1 MDFQKCMVFLY
12 LSCIILLS
20 TVQPDD
26 DLFWYS
32 QCGASEKNYT
42 QNSTYHTNLN
52 TVLSNLSS
60 NLNDYGFSN
69 VSMGDNPDRVSAVAL
84 CRGDVEADIC
94 RSCVEDAGGKTV
106 QWCPNQKEAFGGHD
120 ECMIHYSN
128 VSTLGSWSSFPEI
141 YLANPYNSSIPEQ
154 FNQGLQ
160 NLLEDLR
167 GRAANGFPLRKFAA
181 NYTKGPDFR
190 TIFAAVQCSPDL
202 AAPICFDCLTSAFEF
217 YAGCEECKGK
227 KGGRVVSP
235 SCNFRFETKRFYNHT
250 LIGPPPDGNNQT
262 VIIVVCIAAD
272 LIGIVICIFVIYKKL
287 KKRKAPNSNTE
298 WLLCGGSV
306 VEPSMNFELSTLQN
320 ATDNFSEANKIGEG
334 DFGIVYKGKLQNGK
348 LIAVKRLS
356 KSSRQG
362 NLEFKNEVELIAKL
376 QHKNLVKLFGYC
388 QEEGEMILV
397 YEFVPNGGLDD
408 ILFDPVKR
416 GYLNWERRY
425 KIIENIAR
433 GLVYLHE
440 DSRHRIIHRD
450 LKANN
455 ILIDED
461 LNPKIADFGMARLF
475 ALNQTQGSTNTL
487 VGAYGYVAPEYA
499 RYGKFSEKSDVY
511 SFGVLVLEII
521 SGQRNT
527 IQYGEFTRDLLFDV
541 WTHWKKG
548 SVLNVIDSILK
559 RPSSPMHEI
568 KRCIHLALLCVQ
580 ESAVDRPK
588 MSQVLQMLSRISS
601 VNPPEPLDPGFFTQ
615 GSANS

>member
-154 FNQGLQ
+154 FNQG
-160 NLLEDLR
+160 
-167 GRAANGFPLRKFAA
+167 
-181 NYTKGPDFR
+181 
-190 TIFAAVQCSPDL
+190 
-202 AAPICFDCLTSAFEF
+202 
-217 YAGCEECKGK
+217 CEECKGK

-250 LIGPPPDGNNQT
+250 LIGPPPGPDGNNQT